1 MRRLLGGS
9 ELERRMREVAS
20 LGGGKLS
27 LEETGDVGD
36 RGGGS
41 NGIGGRIS

>member
-1 MRRLLGGS
+1 
-9 ELERRMREVAS
+9 MREVAS

-36 RGGGS
+36 REGEWK
-41 NGIGGRIS
+41 GIGGRTS